1 MDNLIEML
9 VGFRKTGDPALAEK
23 IMSAVLADVH
33 LFVFTKIP
41 KEDVDDVRQDALF
54 AIALA
59 LYSFRGESRPEF
71 FAYCYRITRATI
83 AKYYRKRSREPQTHP
98 NFEALLA
105 LIDKKAADTRSTEA
119 EIREEREA
127 VELLKKT
134 DPECFEI
141 LYSRHILGLR
151 LKEIGE
157 DLGIS
162 ENAARMR
169 VNRCEESY
177 LKG

>member
-1 MDNLIEML
+1 MDDLIEM
-9 VGFRKTGDPALAEK
+9 VVRFRKTGDPALAEK
-23 IMSAVLADVH
+23 ILSAMVTDVH
-33 LFVFTKIP
+33 LFVLTKIP
-41 KEDVDDVRQDALF
+41 KQDVDDVRQDALF

-59 LYSFRGESRPEF
+59 LYSFRGQSRPEF
-71 FAYCYRITRATI
+71 FAYCYQITRATI
-83 AKYYRKRSREPQTHP
+83 AKYYIQRSREPQTHP

-105 LIDKKAADTRSTEA
+105 LIDKNAAETRSTEA
-119 EIREEREA
+119 EIRDAREA
-127 VELLKKT
+127 VELLKKA

-141 LYSRHILGLR
+141 LYSRHVLELR

>member
-1 MDNLIEML
+1 M
-9 VGFRKTGDPALAEK
+9 VVKYSKTGDPALAEK
-23 IMSAVLADVH
+23 ILNAILPDVH
-33 LFVFTKIP
+33 LFVLTKVP
-41 KEDVDDVRQDALF
+41 KQDVDDVRQDAVF

-71 FAYCYRITRATI
+71 FAYCYRITRASI
-83 AKYYRKRSREPQTHP
+83 AKYYRKRSREPQTYSD
-98 NFEALLA
+98 FEALLA
-105 LIDKKAADTRSTEA
+105 LIDEDAVNAHFTEVEKNDA
-119 EIREEREA
+119 REA
-127 VELLKKT
+127 VELLKRA
-134 DPECFEI
+134 DPECFAL
-141 LYSRHILGLR
+141 LYSRHILELR

-169 VNRCEESY
+169 VNRCEESF

>member
-1 MDNLIEML
+1 MDDLIEML
-9 VGFRKTGDPALAEK
+9 VRFRKSGDPALAEK
-23 IMSAVLADVH
+23 IMNAILGDVH
-33 LFVFTKIP
+33 LFVLTKIP
-41 KEDVDDVRQDALF
+41 KADVDDVRQDALF
-54 AIALA
+54 AITLA
-59 LYSFRGESRPEF
+59 LFSFRGESRPEF

-83 AKYYRKRSREPQTHP
+83 AKYYRKRSREPQTHSD
-98 NFEALLA
+98 FDALLA
-105 LIDKKAADTRSTEA
+105 LLDKNAADTRPTEA
-119 EIREEREA
+119 EIRDVREA
-127 VELLKKT
+127 VELLKKA
-134 DPECFEI
+134 DPECFEL
-141 LYSRHILGLR
+141 LYSRHVLELR